1 MGTASLRHI
10 VTELIAGGLDPT
22 TPSAVV
28 EHGTTPLQRVVTAP
42 VQHLPQHVA
51 EAGLRPPAVIVI
63 GEVVR
68 FRDRIHWFDRDPEA
82 QTPTILPTSA
92 REGQPT

>member
-1 MGTASLRHI
+1 
-10 VTELIAGGLDPT
+10 
-22 TPSAVV
+22 
-28 EHGTTPLQRVVTAP
+28 
-42 VQHLPQHVA
+42 VA

-68 FRDRIHWFDRDPEA
+68 FRDRIRWFDRDPEA
-82 QTPTILPTSA
+82 LSPTILPTSA